1 VTRVLA
7 LTNWYPPH
15 HTGGYE
21 LSCFDVMTRLVAR
34 GHEVRVLCSDERR
47 AGASPADPE
56 HEARV
61 TRALRLYHR
70 DGDLWRPPIK
80 ERLAIERHN
89 QAALEA
95 VLQEHR
101 PEVVSVWHM
110 AALSLGLLTT
120 LIDHDIPLV
129 FAVCDDWLSYG
140 EVLDTWSDLFRSG
153 PLRHAAGRLVSAVTR
168 VPTRVPQ
175 LGKQGG
181 WLFVSDLTQR
191 RSHELSRFTFGR
203 ETVVYSG
210 IDRSVFAPEP
220 APSPSP
226 RPWSWRLLFVGR
238 WDPRKG
244 AQTAIRALVHLPE
257 ATLACYGRG
266 PASERDT
273 LAALAHALGVEDR
286 VTIREVDRHDLPPVY
301 AAADVFV
308 FPSEWDEPFG
318 LVPIE
323 AMACGTPV
331 VATARGGSAEFLE
344 DGVTCVRF
352 EEGDA
357 ADLARAVTKL
367 HDDPSLRRTLV
378 DNGYALAEQLDVDKL
393 ADTFEAWHTYAANRF
408 EGPPPPERK
417 LRA

>member
-1 VTRVLA
+1 
-7 LTNWYPPH
+7 
-15 HTGGYE
+15 
-21 LSCFDVMTRLVAR
+21 
-34 GHEVRVLCSDERR
+34 
-47 AGASPADPE
+47 
-56 HEARV
+56 
-61 TRALRLYHR
+61 
-70 DGDLWRPPIK
+70 
-80 ERLAIERHN
+80 
-89 QAALEA
+89 
-95 VLQEHR
+95 
-101 PEVVSVWHM
+101 
-110 AALSLGLLTT
+110 
-120 LIDHDIPLV
+120 
-129 FAVCDDWLSYG
+129 
-140 EVLDTWSDLFRSG
+140 
-153 PLRHAAGRLVSAVTR
+153 
-168 VPTRVPQ
+168 
-175 LGKQGG
+175 
-181 WLFVSDLTQR
+181 VSDLTQR

-393 ADTFEAWHTYAANRF
+393 ADAFEAWHTYAANRF